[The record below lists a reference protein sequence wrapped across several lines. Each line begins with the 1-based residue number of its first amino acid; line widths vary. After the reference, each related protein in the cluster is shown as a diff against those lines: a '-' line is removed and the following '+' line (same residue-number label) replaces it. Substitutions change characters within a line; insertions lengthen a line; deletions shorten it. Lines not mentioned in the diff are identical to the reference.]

1 MKPWV
6 GIALMHEAEF
16 IASALPLFEAGEI
29 DVLEWSF
36 DTIADSS
43 YEPAWLPV
51 LLQEYSGR
59 GRLLAHGVRYSLL
72 SGDFS
77 ERQNTWLKQMEV
89 ELKRY
94 PYRHI
99 TEHFGFMTSE
109 HFHKGAPL
117 PVPLNNQTLA
127 IGHDRLKRLQQLA
140 GIPVGIE
147 NLAFA
152 FSADQ
157 VKEQAE
163 FLEKLI
169 EPIDGFL
176 ILDLHNVWC
185 QAINFGVDAEALV
198 RSYPLHKVKEI
209 HLSGGSWSTV
219 SSRDKP
225 IRRDTH
231 DEAVPEEVLRLL
243 AYALPLCPNTEAVIF
258 ERLGDTLA
266 PVREQQKFAE
276 DYRSIRRIVERTST
290 GKESP
295 VEKTGASF
303 IAPKE
308 STSFPHV
315 NNSLKEQQEILVS
328 LLANS
333 HDLSQTIHKLRQ
345 HKTLSDGGWQPERW
359 TPEMIETA
367 ILLLKKWN

>member
-1 MKPWV
+1 
-6 GIALMHEAEF
+6 MHEAEF
-16 IASALPLFEAGEI
+16 IASALPLLEAGEI

-36 DTIADSS
+36 DTIAGSE
-43 YEPAWLPV
+43 YEPAWLPI

-77 ERQNTWLKQMEV
+77 ERQHTWLKQTEA

-117 PVPLNNQTLA
+117 PIPLNSQTLA

-152 FSADQ
+152 FSAEQ
-157 VKEQAE
+157 VKEQGA

-169 EPIDGFL
+169 APIDGFL

-185 QAINFGVDAEALV
+185 QAVNFGTDPETLI

-219 SSRDKP
+219 SSSDKP
-225 IRRDTH
+225 VRRDTH
-231 DEAVPEEVLRLL
+231 GESVPEEVLRLL
-243 AYALPLCPNTEAVIF
+243 AYALPLCPGTEAVIL
-258 ERLGDTLA
+258 ERLGDTL
-266 PVREQQKFAE
+266 VSTGEQQEFAE
-276 DYRSIRRIVERTST
+276 DYRAIRQIVERVSAGQKSPEERIRTSFLT
-290 GKESP
+290 
-295 VEKTGASF
+295 
-303 IAPKE
+303 PKE
-308 STSFPHV
+308 NSPFPSI
-315 NNSLKEQQEILVS
+315 NKSLKDQQDILVS

-333 HDLSQTIHKLRQ
+333 HDVSQTIRELRQ
-345 HKTLSDGGWQPERW
+345 HRALADGGWQAEHW

-367 ILLLKKWN
+367 IQLLKKWN

>member
-1 MKPWV
+1 MKPWT

-16 IASALPLFEAGEI
+16 IASTLPLFEAGEI

-36 DTIADSS
+36 DTIADSK
-43 YEPAWLPV
+43 YEPAWLPL

-77 ERQNTWLKQMEV
+77 QRQHTWLKQTAS

-117 PVPLNNQTLA
+117 PVPLNAQSLA
-127 IGHDRLKRLQQLA
+127 IGHDRLQRLQQIA
-140 GIPVGIE
+140 GIPVGVE

-152 FSADQ
+152 FSAEQ
-157 VKEQAE
+157 VKEQGE

-185 QAINFGVDAEALV
+185 QAVNFGSNAEALI

-209 HLSGGSWSTV
+209 HVSGGSWSTV
-219 SSRDKP
+219 SSSDNP
-225 IRRDTH
+225 VRRDTH
-231 DEAVPEEVLRLL
+231 DEAVPEDVLRLL

-258 ERLGDTLA
+258 ERLGHTLA
-266 PVREQQKFAE
+266 STEEQQGFAN
-276 DYRSIRRIVERTST
+276 DYRAMRKIVESVCSGQETPEEKIMASLYQT
-290 GKESP
+290 ESDATP
-295 VEKTGASF
+295 LINK
-303 IAPKE
+303 
-308 STSFPHV
+308 
-315 NNSLKEQQEILVS
+315 SLKEQQDIIISILT
-328 LLANS
+328 NS
-333 HDLSQTIHKLRQ
+333 SDVSQTIDNLRKHQVLIHK
-345 HKTLSDGGWQPERW
+345 GWQPELW
-359 TPEMIETA
+359 TSEMIETA
-367 ILLLKKWN
+367 IQLLKKWN

>member
-1 MKPWV
+1 MKPWT
-6 GIALMHEAEF
+6 GIALMHETEF

-36 DTIADSS
+36 DTIADSQ
-43 YEPAWLPV
+43 YEPSWLPL

-77 ERQNTWLKQMEV
+77 KRQHTWLKQTAA

-117 PVPLNNQTLA
+117 PVPLNAQTLA
-127 IGHDRLKRLQQLA
+127 IGHNRLQRLQQLA
-140 GIPVGIE
+140 CIPIGIE

-152 FSADQ
+152 FSAEQ
-157 VKEQAE
+157 VKEQGE

-169 EPIDGFL
+169 EPVDGFL

-185 QAINFGVDAEALV
+185 QAVNFGTDAETLI

-209 HLSGGSWSTV
+209 HVSGGSWSTV
-219 SSRDKP
+219 SSSDKP
-225 IRRDTH
+225 VRRDTH
-231 DEAVPEEVLRLL
+231 DEAVPEDVLRLL
-243 AYALPLCPNTEAVIF
+243 ASALPLCPNTEAVIF
-258 ERLGDTLA
+258 ERLGNTMASAGD
-266 PVREQQKFAE
+266 QQGFAN
-276 DYRSIRRIVERTST
+276 DYRAIRKIVEST
-290 GKESP
+290 CSGQETP
-295 VEKTGASF
+295 AEKIMSSLYQTEASATPL
-303 IAPKE
+303 ISK
-308 STSFPHV
+308 
-315 NNSLKEQQEILVS
+315 SLKEQQDMLISILT
-328 LLANS
+328 NS
-333 HDLSQTIHKLRQ
+333 SDISQTVYDLKNHQVLIDQ
-345 HKTLSDGGWQPERW
+345 GWQPECW
-359 TPEMIETA
+359 TAEMIETA
-367 ILLLKKWN
+367 VQLLKKWN

>member
-1 MKPWV
+1 MKPWT

-36 DTIADSS
+36 DTISDSK
-43 YEPAWLPV
+43 YEPSWLPL

-77 ERQNTWLKQMEV
+77 KRQHTWLKQTAT

-117 PVPLNNQTLA
+117 PVPLNAQSLA
-127 IGHDRLKRLQQLA
+127 IGHDRLQRLQQIA
-140 GIPVGIE
+140 GIPVGVE

-152 FSADQ
+152 FSAEQ
-157 VKEQAE
+157 VKEQGE

-169 EPIDGFL
+169 EPLDGFL

-185 QAINFGVDAEALV
+185 QAVNFDSDAKELI

-209 HLSGGSWSTV
+209 HVSGGSWSIV
-219 SSRDKP
+219 SSSDKP
-225 IRRDTH
+225 VRRDTH
-231 DEAVPEEVLRLL
+231 DESVPEDVLRLL

-258 ERLGDTLA
+258 ERLGNTLLSA
-266 PVREQQKFAE
+266 EEQQGFASNYRAIRKIVESTCREQETPSEKIMASLHQKE
-276 DYRSIRRIVERTST
+276 PDL
-290 GKESP
+290 
-295 VEKTGASF
+295 
-303 IAPKE
+303 
-308 STSFPHV
+308 FPHI
-315 NNSLKEQQEILVS
+315 NTSLKEQQDTIIS
-328 LLANS
+328 LLTS
-333 HDLSQTIHKLRQ
+333 SGDISQTIRDLKNHQL
-345 HKTLSDGGWQPERW
+345 LINSGWQPERW

-367 ILLLKKWN
+367 VQLLKKWN

>member
-16 IASALPLFEAGEI
+16 ITAALPLFEAGEI

-36 DTIADSS
+36 DTISNPR
-43 YEPAWLPV
+43 YEPDWLPI
-51 LLQEYSGR
+51 LLQEYSAR

-77 ERQNTWLKQMEV
+77 ERQDTWLKQMEV

-117 PVPLNNQTLA
+117 PVPLNNQNLA
-127 IGHDRLKRLQQLA
+127 IGHDRLQRLQQLA

-152 FSADQ
+152 FSEDQ
-157 VKEQAE
+157 VKEQGE

-169 EPIDGFL
+169 EPIGGFL

-185 QAINFGVDAEALV
+185 QAVNFGVDAEALI

-209 HLSGGSWSTV
+209 HISGGSWSTV
-219 SSRDKP
+219 SSRETP

-243 AYALPLCPNTEAVIF
+243 AYALPLCPHTEAVIF
-258 ERLGDTLA
+258 ERLGDTLVA
-266 PVREQQKFAE
+266 AGEQQRFAE
-276 DYRSIRRIVERTST
+276 DYRSVRQIVEQACT
-290 GKESP
+290 GQESP
-295 VEKTGASF
+295 EEKIRASF
-303 IAPKE
+303 FAPMK
-308 STSFPHV
+308 SKPFPYV
-315 NNSLKEQQEILVS
+315 NKSLKDQQEILVS

-333 HDLSQTIHKLRQ
+333 PDLSQTVGELRQ
-345 HKTLSDGGWQPERW
+345 HKTLSDGGWQPEHW

-367 ILLLKKWN
+367 IQLLRKWS